1 MNILYIAYS
10 CSPNHGSEDRIG
22 WKIPLASAANH
33 RVFVLTKEEHRS
45 EIEEYRKNH
54 LSCQVQFYYVDIP
67 AAYKK
72 IFRGFSYSGRL
83 NIWHKRALVAAEE
96 ICRREGIDLI
106 HQITPVEFRSIG
118 DYGRIPNVKFV
129 CGPIGGGEYIP
140 SGLRYYARLHALEEI
155 FRTGINRFSLLKLRC
170 SGVLSRCDAVLF
182 ANKETK
188 QYLSSAM
195 CSSKFCKCMTE
206 IGIDSEE
213 IAQDGEKNVADTTR
227 NFLVAGRLI
236 YRKGHAFL
244 LDALKELP
252 AEYHYTCTML
262 GNGPE
267 LNRLRKACKANGLEC
282 RVRFKDKVPFQEMDK
297 IYADAHVLI
306 MPSIRETTG
315 SVLLEAMSRGI
326 PIVTIDRFGG
336 AMLLNDVSGWLYYGR
351 TQGDFVK
358 CLRNTLMECITEAK
372 KVEDKGQAALQLCA
386 KYTWDQKAL
395 CYQHIYEALIS
406 QPEDGNGKTGIGHC
420 ADL

>member
-33 RVFVLTKEEHRS
+33 RVFVLTKEEHRK

-54 LSCQVQFYYVDIP
+54 PSCQVQFCYVDIP
-67 AAYKK
+67 AVYKK
-72 IFRGFSYSGRL
+72 IFRGFAYSGRL
-83 NIWHKRALVAAEE
+83 NIWHRRALVAAEE

-118 DYGRIPNVKFV
+118 DYGKIPNVKFV

-155 FRTGINRFSLLKLRC
+155 FRAGINRFSLLKLRC
-170 SGVLSRCDAVLF
+170 SGALSRCDAVLF
-182 ANKETK
+182 ANQETK
-188 QYLSSAM
+188 QYISSAM
-195 CSSKFCKCMTE
+195 CNSKFCKCMTE
-206 IGIDSEE
+206 IGIDSDE
-213 IAQDGEKNVADTTR
+213 ILQIGRKNVTDTTPH
-227 NFLVAGRLI
+227 FLIAGRLI
-236 YRKGHAFL
+236 YRKGHALL
-244 LDALKELP
+244 LDVLKELP
-252 AEYHYTCTML
+252 AEYTYTCTIL

-267 LNRLRKACKANGLEC
+267 LHRLRKICKANGLEHC
-282 RVRFKDKVPFQEMDK
+282 VQFKGKVPFREMDK

-326 PIVTIDRFGG
+326 PIVTIGRFGG
-336 AMLLNDVSGWLYYGR
+336 GKLLNNGAGWLYYGQTR
-351 TQGDFVK
+351 GEFVK
-358 CLRNTLMECITEAK
+358 CLKDILIECITKPK

-406 QPEDGNGKTGIGHC
+406 QSEDGNGKTGIGC
-420 ADL
+420 RADL